1 MFKIFLNILFYCVLY
16 PFSIILKLFG
26 RVYISNQYK
35 TKNSYW
41 FKNYKKTNNIPDTKY
56 TLW

>member
-1 MFKIFLNILFYCVLY
+1 MKIFFTLMFYLFLY
-16 PFSIILKLFG
+16 PISLILKLFG
-26 RVYISNQYK
+26 KVYVSNQYK

-41 FKNYKKTNNIPDTKY
+41 FKTYKKTSNIPDTNY